1 MTEHEE
7 LRDEDVIVVIENEE
21 GEEQYYRE
29 EMIIPIGEDRFAV
42 LIELIASS
50 EEELEGAEESDEA
63 TIAKIV
69 ADENGEDIYTDPSD
83 EESMRFAE
91 HMSFSK
97 RKTEKMQPAVIKRG

>member
-50 EEELEGAEESDEA
+50 EEELEGAEESDA
-63 TIAKIV
+63 ARTSIPTRAMR
-69 ADENGEDIYTDPSD
+69 N
-83 EESMRFAE
+83 SMRFDA

-97 RKTEKMQPAVIKRG
+97 RETEKIQPAVIKRG

>member
-42 LIELIASS
+42 LIELSASS
-50 EEELEGAEESDEA
+50 EEESDEA

-83 EESMRFAE
+83 EEFD
-91 HMSFSK
+91 
-97 RKTEKMQPAVIKRG
+97 AVRRAYELLEEED

>member
-42 LIELIASS
+42 RVLRRVMRRRSQRSLQTKTARTSIPTRAMR
-50 EEELEGAEESDEA
+50 
-63 TIAKIV
+63 
-69 ADENGEDIYTDPSD
+69 N
-83 EESMRFAE
+83 SMRFDA

-97 RKTEKMQPAVIKRG
+97 RETEKIQPAVIKRG